1 MTSAARLTRPW
12 PSKQKTMRNK
22 SNTSKKQRAY
32 GTPVAP
38 TFARAGLA
46 PGLLGALVLLAGF
59 VLVDGAGFTIIRYAV
74 SILALILCVF
84 VIQAKT
90 WWWLVLLVPIAVLW
104 NPVVVIP
111 LEGEGWLAAQFF
123 AALTFVIVGI
133 RNKVPVRPE

>member
-1 MTSAARLTRPW
+1 
-12 PSKQKTMRNK
+12 MRTK
-22 SNTSKKQRAY
+22 STKKRAS
-32 GTPVAP
+32 GTPAAP

-46 PGLLGALVLLAGF
+46 PGLLGALALLAGF
-59 VLVDGAGFTIIRYAV
+59 VLVDGEGFTIIRYAV

-90 WWWLVLLVPIAVLW
+90 WWWLVLLAPIAVLW

-111 LEGEGWLAAQFF
+111 LEGEGWLAAQFI